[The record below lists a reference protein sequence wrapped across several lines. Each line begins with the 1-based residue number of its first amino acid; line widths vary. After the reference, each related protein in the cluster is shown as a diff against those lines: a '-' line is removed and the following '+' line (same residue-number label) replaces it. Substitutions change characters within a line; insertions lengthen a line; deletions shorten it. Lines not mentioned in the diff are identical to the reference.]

1 MTFHRNL
8 KTAQEL
14 GMETIRQDVAFF
26 RLNNSTSDPYHALID
41 VPIGG
46 TISALKILGDKL
58 GIDLTQVL
66 ETEAGMP
73 SKL

>member
-1 MTFHRNL
+1 MTSHRNL

-14 GMETIRQDVAFF
+14 GMETI
-26 RLNNSTSDPYHALID
+26 H

-46 TISALKILGDKL
+46 AVSALRILGDKL
-58 GIDLTQVL
+58 GMNLTQDL
-66 ETEAGMP
+66 ESEAGVP